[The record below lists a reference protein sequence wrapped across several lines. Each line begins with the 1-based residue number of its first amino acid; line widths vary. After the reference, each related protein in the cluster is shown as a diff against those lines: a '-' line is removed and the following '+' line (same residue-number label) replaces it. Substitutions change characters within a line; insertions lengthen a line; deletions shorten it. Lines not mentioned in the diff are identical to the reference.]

1 MHDGVTALAGLLAG
15 RRVLLLSGAGIST
28 ESGIP
33 DYRGPAARAR
43 PVKPITFREFMSGA
57 DARARYWSGSL
68 VGWPRIARAVPN
80 AGHAAAARMERAGA
94 LLGVITQNVDGLHQA
109 AGSCRVVELHGS
121 LSEAGC
127 VGCGAVV
134 QRGDLQQR
142 MLRDNPAWAGAAGD
156 ATPDGDTRLDA
167 SHLPAF
173 VVPSCPDCGGILK
186 PRVVFFGENVPP
198 EVTGQAFR
206 LLDEAE
212 VLLVAGSS
220 LAVYSGFR
228 FVERAARDGKP
239 VAIVNEG
246 ETRGDSLAAL
256 RLDLPLGE
264 ALPLLASLLGGQG
277 GACGAG
283 PG

>member
-33 DYRGPAARAR
+33 DYRGPAARVR
-43 PVKPITFREFMSGA
+43 PVKPITYREFVSS
-57 DARARYWSGSL
+57 DEARARYWSGSL
-68 VGWPRIARAVPN
+68 VGWPRMARAVAN
-80 AGHAAAARMERAGA
+80 SGHAAAARMEREGV

-109 AGSCRVVELHGS
+109 AGSSRVVELHGS
-121 LSEAGC
+121 LST
-127 VGCGAVV
+127 VGCLQCGSVV
-134 QRGDLQQR
+134 PRAELQER
-142 MLRDNPAWAGAAGD
+142 MLRENPTWAGAAGE

-167 SHLPAF
+167 SRLPAF
-173 VVPSCPDCGGILK
+173 VVPSCPACGGMLK
-186 PRVVFFGENVPP
+186 PRVVFFGENVPR
-198 EVTGQAFR
+198 EVTEQAFG

-212 VLLVAGSS
+212 ALLVVGSS

-239 VAIVNEG
+239 VAIVNRG

-256 RLDLPLGE
+256 RLDCPLGE
-264 ALPLLASLLGGQG
+264 ALPCLASALRG
-277 GACGAG
+277 
-283 PG
+283 